1 MRTTHD
7 LLKTALLAGI
17 ALLSTVGVARAQNSV
32 TLTAAR
38 QTALMPDGASV
49 PMWGWVCSTTTA
61 PVGATCTQTNGA
73 AQTVPATGTST
84 LWQPPLIRV
93 PAAAA
98 PAATGLTI
106 TLSNALP
113 VETSLVI
120 VGQIPQAA
128 DVNRLGA
135 PVRESGRPQ
144 HPAQTSSTWT
154 IATSADPFQPPTQ
167 SARARSFVAETPAG
181 GSATYTFTNLRPGT
195 YLIESGTYPAIQGP
209 MGLYGVLVVTTAPA
223 AGDAL
228 LVKSAGCAASIGACT
243 GTLSAAAEMKTWSL
257 ACSTMGP
264 AATANTCYPPAVDYT
279 PLYYLVDGV
288 AFDPANPSASQ
299 LNIGSTTTAATAATG
314 VLLRLGNAGLR
325 FHMPW

>member
-7 LLKTALLAGI
+7 LLKTALLAAI

-93 PAAAA
+93 PAAVA
-98 PAATGLTI
+98 PATTGLTI
-106 TLSNALP
+106 TLTNTLP
-113 VETSLVI
+113 VATSLVM

-144 HPAQTSSTWT
+144 HPAQTATTWP
-154 IATSADPFQPPTQ
+154 IATPVDPVNGPVAFQPP
-167 SARARSFVAETPAG
+167 
-181 GSATYTFTNLRPGT
+181 
-195 YLIESGTYPAIQGP
+195 
-209 MGLYGVLVVTTAPA
+209 
-223 AGDAL
+223 
-228 LVKSAGCAASIGACT
+228 
-243 GTLSAAAEMKTWSL
+243 
-257 ACSTMGP
+257 
-264 AATANTCYPPAVDYT
+264 
-279 PLYYLVDGV
+279 
-288 AFDPANPSASQ
+288 SQ
-299 LNIGSTTTAATAATG
+299 N
-314 VLLRLGNAGLR
+314 
-325 FHMPW
+325 